1 VNAILNRLRGR
12 PPESPSLTRRQAL
25 SAFPVRNPELQW
37 RELESEEVVVT
48 VKSPSRLSWRLI
60 SWLFYL
66 PATRTITLDEVG
78 SFVWRLCDGEHSVSA
93 MVKALCA
100 RYKLGKREAEVS
112 LTTYLRDLGRR
123 GLIAFAVP
131 EDNGDAKVKHAAP
144 EQGGRPRR
152 NGIRSPG

>member
-1 VNAILNRLRGR
+1 VLNRLRGR
-12 PPESPSLTRRQAL
+12 PPESSLTRRQAL
-25 SAFPVRNPELQW
+25 SAFPVRNPDLQW

-48 VKSPSRLSWRLI
+48 VKSPSKFSWRVI

-66 PATRTITLDEVG
+66 PATRTIALDEVG

-131 EDNGDAKVKHAAP
+131 ADNGDEKVKRAAP
-144 EQGGRPRR
+144 QQGGRPRR
-152 NGIRSPG
+152 KGIRSPG